1 MEQIEFISILQ
12 QTMILVLI
20 LATPVLAV
28 SMFVG
33 LIISI
38 LQSVTQIQ
46 ESTITFVPKI
56 IAGIVVLIVTFPWM
70 LQVFTDN
77 VQQIFEKM
85 ATI

>member
-33 LIISI
+33 LVISI
-38 LQSVTQIQ
+38 LQAVTQIQ

-77 VQQIFEKM
+77 VLQIFEKM

>member
-33 LIISI
+33 LVISI
-38 LQSVTQIQ
+38 LQAVTQIQ

-56 IAGIVVLIVTFPWM
+56 IAGIVVLIVSFPWM
-70 LQVFTDN
+70 LPVFTGN
-77 VQQIFEKM
+77 VQHIFEKM
-85 ATI
+85 ASI

>member
-33 LIISI
+33 LVIRI
-38 LQSVTQIQ
+38 LQAVTQIQ

>member
-1 MEQIEFISILQ
+1 
-12 QTMILVLI
+12 MILVLI

-33 LIISI
+33 LVISI
-38 LQSVTQIQ
+38 LQAVTQIQ

>member
-1 MEQIEFISILQ
+1 
-12 QTMILVLI
+12 MILVLI
-20 LATPVLAV
+20 LASPVLAV

-33 LIISI
+33 LIISC
-38 LQSVTQIQ
+38 LQAVTQIQ

-77 VQQIFEKM
+77 VRQIFEKM

>member
-56 IAGIVVLIVTFPWM
+56 IAGIVVLIITFPWM

>member
-38 LQSVTQIQ
+38 LQAVTQIQ
-46 ESTITFVPKI
+46 ESKITFVPKI

-77 VQQIFEKM
+77 VRQIFEKM

>member
-1 MEQIEFISILQ
+1 
-12 QTMILVLI
+12 MILVLI

-38 LQSVTQIQ
+38 LQAVTQIQ

-56 IAGIVVLIVTFPWM
+56 IAGIVVSIVTFPWM

-77 VQQIFEKM
+77 VRQIFEKM

>member
-33 LIISI
+33 LVISI
-38 LQSVTQIQ
+38 LQAVTQIQ

-77 VQQIFEKM
+77 VHQIFEKM

>member
-1 MEQIEFISILQ
+1 MSQMELISILQ

-28 SMFVG
+28 SMAVG
-33 LIISI
+33 LIVSI

-46 ESTITFVPKI
+46 EATITFVPKI

-70 LQVFTDN
+70 LQVFTNN
-77 VQQIFEKM
+77 VEQIFEKM
-85 ATI
+85 AKM

>member
-38 LQSVTQIQ
+38 LQAVTQIQ

>member
-33 LIISI
+33 LVISI
-38 LQSVTQIQ
+38 LQAVTQIQ

-56 IAGIVVLIVTFPWM
+56 IAGIVVLIVTFHWM

>member
-1 MEQIEFISILQ
+1 
-12 QTMILVLI
+12 MILVLI

-38 LQSVTQIQ
+38 LQAVTQIQ

-77 VQQIFEKM
+77 VRQIFEKM

>member
-33 LIISI
+33 LVISI

>member
-20 LATPVLAV
+20 LATPALAV

-33 LIISI
+33 LLISI
-38 LQSVTQIQ
+38 LQAVTQIQ

-77 VQQIFEKM
+77 VRQIFEKM

>member
-20 LATPVLAV
+20 LATTVLAV

-38 LQSVTQIQ
+38 LQAVTQIQ

-77 VQQIFEKM
+77 VRQIFEKM

>member
-33 LIISI
+33 LVISI
-38 LQSVTQIQ
+38 LQAVTQIQ

-77 VQQIFEKM
+77 VRQIFEKM

>member
-33 LIISI
+33 LVISI
-38 LQSVTQIQ
+38 LQAVTQIQ

>member
-1 MEQIEFISILQ
+1 MEQIEFISILK

-20 LATPVLAV
+20 LATPVIAV

-33 LIISI
+33 LVISI
-38 LQSVTQIQ
+38 MQAVTQIQ

>member
-33 LIISI
+33 LVISI
-38 LQSVTQIQ
+38 LQAVTQIQ

-56 IAGIVVLIVTFPWM
+56 IAGIVVLIVTFPWI

>member
-1 MEQIEFISILQ
+1 
-12 QTMILVLI
+12 MILVLI

-33 LIISI
+33 LVISI
-38 LQSVTQIQ
+38 LQAVTQIQ

-70 LQVFTDN
+70 LQVCTDN
-77 VQQIFEKM
+77 VQQTFEKM

>member
-38 LQSVTQIQ
+38 LQAVTQIQ

-77 VQQIFEKM
+77 VRQIFEKM

>member
-1 MEQIEFISILQ
+1 
-12 QTMILVLI
+12 MILVLI

-33 LIISI
+33 LVISI
-38 LQSVTQIQ
+38 LQAVTQIQ

-77 VQQIFEKM
+77 VRQIFEKM

>member
-1 MEQIEFISILQ
+1 
-12 QTMILVLI
+12 MILVLI

-33 LIISI
+33 LVISI
-38 LQSVTQIQ
+38 LQAVTQIQ

-70 LQVFTDN
+70 LQIFTDN
-77 VQQIFEKM
+77 VRQIFEKM